1 MLRSILIPRALG
13 TISATPLP
21 SDLSPQVFPV
31 HGGSGGSSFSR
42 SCGSG
47 KVLTGLYGREG
58 FLVDAFGI
66 LCRPVNANGTLGS
79 ESAVGSLAGG
89 GGGTSASASC
99 PSGTVAVSLILRA
112 GSYVNY
118 AALLCK
124 RWDPATRKF
133 TGSIVNAAP
142 SLGYPGGGTDYKQEC
157 SQPAQPINGFRGR
170 AASVVDALGII
181 CNEP

>member
-1 MLRSILIPRALG
+1 MLRSILLVPLVLG
-13 TISATPLP
+13 TIAATPLLP
-21 SDLSPQVFPV
+21 DLSPQVFPV
-31 HGGSGGSSFSR
+31 HGGSGGTAFTR

-47 KVLTGLYGREG
+47 KVLTGLYGRQG

-99 PSGTVAVSLILRA
+99 PSGSVAVSLTMRA
-112 GSYVNY
+112 GTYVNY
-118 AALLCK
+118 VALFCK

-133 TGSIVNAAP
+133 TGSRVNAAP
-142 SLGYPGGGTDYKQEC
+142 GLGYPGGGSDYNQDC
-157 SQPAQPINGFRGR
+157 AQPAQ
-170 AASVVDALGII
+170 
-181 CNEP
+181 

>member
-1 MLRSILIPRALG
+1 MLRFILIPLALG
-13 TISATPLP
+13 TISATPLL
-21 SDLSPQVFPV
+21 SDLTPQVFPV
-31 HGGSGGSSFSR
+31 MGGSGGSSFSR

-58 FLVDAFGI
+58 LVVDAIGV

-79 ESAVGSLAGG
+79 ESAIGSLAGG
-89 GGGTSASASC
+89 SGGTSASESC
-99 PSGTVAVSLILRA
+99 PTGTVAVSLNFRA

-118 AALLCK
+118 AYLLCK

-133 TGSIVNAAP
+133 TGSIVNSAP
-142 SLGYPGGGTDYKQEC
+142 GLGYAAGGTYYKQEC

-170 AASVVDALGII
+170 GASVIDALGAI